1 MPQAEPPGTCY
12 PPADLRRRAL
22 ARAIDFLLAFS
33 PLVLV
38 PATRIT
44 AGLMLSAALLLCG
57 DRLFGPGRSLGK
69 RLAGLRCIVLS
80 TRRPAGLAASLRR
93 NALFAFALVP
103 AFLGARPRLLWTLA
117 LLCAASL
124 LELAAI
130 LRRLTR
136 DLGQR
141 RLGDL
146 AAGTQVID
154 ASFAMG
160 LPAPGQAA
168 RHPSASLASRAALHA
183 VAPPQLAEEPE
194 CASP

>member
-1 MPQAEPPGTCY
+1 MTQAEPPGTRY

-22 ARAIDFLLAFS
+22 ARLLDFLLAFL

-38 PATRIT
+38 PAARVT
-44 AGLMLSAALLLCG
+44 AGLMLSAGLLLCG

-93 NALFAFALVP
+93 NALFAVALLP
-103 AFLGARPRLLWTLA
+103 ALLGARPRLLWTLA

-130 LRRLTR
+130 LRPLTR

-154 ASFAMG
+154 ASLAVG
-160 LPAPGQAA
+160 LPAPRKPAP
-168 RHPSASLASRAALHA
+168 HPTASLASRAALDGA
-183 VAPPQLAEEPE
+183 VPTPLAEEPE

>member
-1 MPQAEPPGTCY
+1 MLQAEPPGTRY

-22 ARAIDFLLAFS
+22 ARALDFLLAFS

-38 PATRIT
+38 PATRVT

-69 RLAGLRCIVLS
+69 RFAGLRCIVLS

-93 NALFAFALVP
+93 NGLFAFALLP
-103 AFLGARPRLLWTLA
+103 AFLGARPRLLWTLS

-124 LELAAI
+124 LELAVI
-130 LRRLTR
+130 LRPLTR

-146 AAGTQVID
+146 VAGTQVID
-154 ASFAMG
+154 ASLAVG
-160 LPAPGQAA
+160 LPAPGQPAP
-168 RHPSASLASRAALHA
+168 HPTASLASRAALDT
-183 VAPPQLAEEPE
+183 VVTPPLAEEPE